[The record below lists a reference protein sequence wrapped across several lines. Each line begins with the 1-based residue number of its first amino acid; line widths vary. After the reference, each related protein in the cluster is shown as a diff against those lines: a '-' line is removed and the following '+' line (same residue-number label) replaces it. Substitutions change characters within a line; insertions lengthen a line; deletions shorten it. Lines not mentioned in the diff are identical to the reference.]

1 MAVFGLL
8 DVQDKSWTPL
18 APYFWRENLI
28 GFECRYGPQLVVI
41 VGFFMTNL
49 YKFNELYSLIST
61 YELQNSRIIQPR
73 YLDNAYRQSGLGEV
87 SETLGIDTR
96 RRIMSDLEWKHTHR
110 AAFESSEALREEVY
124 KIIQGFYD
132 SVVQDTCEEL

>member
-41 VGFFMTNL
+41 VGL
-49 YKFNELYSLIST
+49 VL
-61 YELQNSRIIQPR
+61 RI
-73 YLDNAYRQSGLGEV
+73 
-87 SETLGIDTR
+87 LGINGLL
-96 RRIMSDLEWKHTHR
+96 S
-110 AAFESSEALREEVY
+110 AFEWRCLVY
-124 KIIQGFYD
+124 RTSKINLGLLPKIYR
-132 SVVQDTCEEL
+132 